1 MTHPVEH
8 DPSLLAAYAL
18 GGLDP
23 AEQDAVQAHVAGC
36 PDCQLEV
43 REFTNLRLALDEVP
57 PEAFL
62 DGPPVGGELLLQ
74 KTLRRARAEA
84 GPRRRSRLG
93 PAMITVAAAVA
104 LAVAVGGGVLIGRQS
119 VPQTVAGGATS
130 ESPEAAVPTTE
141 GRQARA
147 TDPDTGA
154 TMAVTLVPKQGWVT
168 LHADVSGI
176 RAGLDCEL
184 LVVPKVGEPVLAG
197 SWRVSKTGEAEGTKL
212 DGSALVDP
220 SAVKS
225 IEVVTTDG
233 KKMVTVPV

>member
-1 MTHPVEH
+1 MNPVEH

-43 REFTNLRLALDEVP
+43 REFTSLRLALDEVP

-62 DGPPVGGELLLQ
+62 DGPPAGGDLLLQ
-74 KTLRRARAEA
+74 KTLRAARAEL
-84 GPRRRSRLG
+84 GPQRQRRMR

-104 LAVAVGGGVLIGRQS
+104 LAVALGGGVLIGRQTA
-119 VPQTVAGGATS
+119 PEQVAGG
-130 ESPEAAVPTTE
+130 PTTPVPSNAK
-141 GRQARA
+141 QAEA
-147 TDPDTGA
+147 TDTKTGA
-154 TMAVTLVPKQGWVT
+154 TMAITMVPKMGWVS

-176 RAGLDCEL
+176 KAGLNCEL
-184 LVVPKVGEPVLAG
+184 RVVPKSGEPVLAG
-197 SWRVSKTGEAEGTKL
+197 SWRVSKAGEAEGTPL
-212 DGSALVDP
+212 DGTALVDP

-233 KKMVTVPV
+233 DTMVTVPV